1 MNKFSNF
8 SFNLF
13 LVLFGFFCGN
23 LLPGGSFQFPE
34 NLLGFGEKTGEWV
47 SSAHPPNE
55 NIPKIHLSNEI
66 IVPPQQIWST
76 KTLFFAIPGP
86 GLQGLIV
93 LFLAEFINWLGT
105 RISSQRKRPNSIGK
119 TFQFEV
125 FTKNFL
131 RLQPSKFSYLNS
143 FKIGFLLGIFVD
155 AFKVGS

>member
-34 NLLGFGEKTGEWV
+34 KFFAPGEWV

-66 IVPPQQIWST
+66 IAPQQQIWSA

-93 LFLAEFINWLGT
+93 LFLAEFINWSGT
-105 RISSQRKRPNSIGK
+105 RMSSQLKRPDSIGK

-125 FTKNFL
+125 FAKNFF
-131 RLQPSKFSYLNS
+131 RFQPSKFSYLNS